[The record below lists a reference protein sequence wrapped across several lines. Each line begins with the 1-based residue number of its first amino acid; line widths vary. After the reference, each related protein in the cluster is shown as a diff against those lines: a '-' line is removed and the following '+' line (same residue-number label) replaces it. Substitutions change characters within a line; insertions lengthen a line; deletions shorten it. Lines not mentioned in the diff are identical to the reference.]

1 MCKSPY
7 DEIRTVSPEIRR
19 KLKNIFT
26 IDNYSIEKVN
36 LIFIQG
42 LRIRLIPSLKVLLLS
57 KHFLDKF

>member
-7 DEIRTVSPEIRR
+7 DEIWTVSPEIRR

-36 LIFIQG
+36 LIFIQE
-42 LRIRLIPSLKVLLLS
+42 
-57 KHFLDKF
+57 

>member
-1 MCKSPY
+1 MM
-7 DEIRTVSPEIRR
+7 RWTVSPEIRR

-42 LRIRLIPSLKVLLLS
+42 LRIRLVSPLKVLLS
-57 KHFLDKF
+57 KHLLDKF